1 MLAEAEVGS
10 GRVTEG
16 GGETGLS
23 AIGELGPETL
33 VAEEQ
38 SNKHPAADGE
48 EGAERGETI
57 LIHTGK
63 QEVSDI
69 VRELITVAWVTK
81 CWSERTRT
89 GWFGS
94 SVKQQ
99 DTAVGK
105 MYNY

>member
-1 MLAEAEVGS
+1 MGPVNED
-10 GRVTEG
+10 
-16 GGETGLS
+16 GEMAPSTV
-23 AIGELGPETL
+23 GELGPEAL

-38 SNKHPAADGE
+38 GNRHPAADGE

-63 QEVSDI
+63 QEVTDI

-81 CWSERTRT
+81 CWSERTKV
-89 GWFGS
+89 GWLGS

-99 DTAVGK
+99 DSGVGK

>member
-1 MLAEAEVGS
+1 MLSEAEVVPGP
-10 GRVTEG
+10 VTEDG
-16 GGETGLS
+16 NMGPSTV
-23 AIGELGPETL
+23 GELRPETL

-38 SNKHPAADGE
+38 SNKHPATE
-48 EGAERGETI
+48 EEAGAERGETI

-63 QEVSDI
+63 QEVTDI

-81 CWSERTRT
+81 CWNERTRG

-99 DTAVGK
+99 DTGVGK

>member
-1 MLAEAEVGS
+1 MLSEAEVVPGP
-10 GRVTEG
+10 VTED
-16 GGETGLS
+16 GEMGPSTV
-23 AIGELGPETL
+23 GELGPETL

-38 SNKHPAADGE
+38 SNKHPAA

-63 QEVSDI
+63 QEVTDI

-81 CWSERTRT
+81 CWSERTKG

-99 DTAVGK
+99 DAGVGK